1 MKEREYS
8 INEEVHI
15 MKLKID
21 TLEEKIDHV
30 NAKLGV
36 ITEHLLNPDQG
47 FVSRVNRN
55 TQFREDIGPL
65 VKDMYD
71 IRRWKSTVSKV
82 LWIITGGVLLG
93 LVKVVFFLKS

>member
-1 MKEREYS
+1 
-8 INEEVHI
+8 

>member
-1 MKEREYS
+1 MNKD
-8 INEEVHI
+8 INQEFVL
-15 MKLKID
+15 MKLKIE

-30 NAKLGV
+30 SAKLGV

-65 VKDMYD
+65 VKDMYE
-71 IRRWKSTVSKV
+71 IRRWKSTVSRV
-82 LWIITGGVLLG
+82 LWIIATGVILG
-93 LVKVVFFLKS
+93 LVKILFFLEG

>member
-1 MKEREYS
+1 MEKD
-8 INEEVHI
+8 INQEFMM
-15 MKLKID
+15 MKLKIE

-65 VKDMYD
+65 VKDMYE
-71 IRRWKSTVSKV
+71 IIRWKSQVSRV
-82 LWIITGGVLLG
+82 LWIIATGIILG
-93 LVKVVFFLKS
+93 LVGLLFMLK

>member
-1 MKEREYS
+1 MEKN
-8 INEEVHI
+8 INQEFMM
-15 MKLKID
+15 MKLKIE

-55 TQFREDIGPL
+55 TQFSFNI
-65 VKDMYD
+65 
-71 IRRWKSTVSKV
+71 IR
-82 LWIITGGVLLG
+82 
-93 LVKVVFFLKS
+93 

>member
-1 MKEREYS
+1 MTKREYTV
-8 INEEVHI
+8 NEEIHI

-65 VKDMYD
+65 VKDMYE

-82 LWIITGGVLLG
+82 LWIITTGVILG
-93 LVKVVFFLKS
+93 LVKVLFFLDS

>member
-1 MKEREYS
+1 MANREYTV
-8 INEEVHI
+8 NEEIHI

-21 TLEEKIDHV
+21 ALEKKIDHL
-30 NAKLGV
+30 NDKIGV

-65 VKDMYD
+65 VKDMYE

-82 LWIITGGVLLG
+82 LWIIATGVILG
-93 LVKVVFFLKS
+93 LVKVLFFLDS

>member
-1 MKEREYS
+1 MNKD
-8 INEEVHI
+8 INQEFVL
-15 MKLKID
+15 MKLKIE

-65 VKDMYD
+65 VKDMYE
-71 IRRWKSTVSKV
+71 IRRWKSTVSRV
-82 LWIITGGVLLG
+82 LWIIATGVILG
-93 LVKVVFFLKS
+93 LVKILFFLEG

>member
-1 MKEREYS
+1 MEKD
-8 INEEVHI
+8 INQEFMM
-15 MKLKID
+15 MKLKIE

-55 TQFREDIGPL
+55 TQFREEIGTL
-65 VKDMYD
+65 VKDMYEV
-71 IRRWKSTVSKV
+71 RRWKSQVSRV
-82 LWIITGGVLLG
+82 LWIIATGVILG
-93 LVKVVFFLKS
+93 LVGLLFMLK

>member
-1 MKEREYS
+1 MANKQYTA
-8 INEEVHI
+8 NEEIHI

-36 ITEHLLNPDQG
+36 ITQHLLNPDEG

-65 VKDMYD
+65 VNDMYD
-71 IRRWKSTVSKV
+71 IRRWKSVVSRV
-82 LWIITGGVLLG
+82 LWIITAGVILG
-93 LVKVVFFLKS
+93 LVKILFFLNP

>member
-1 MKEREYS
+1 MNKD
-8 INEEVHI
+8 INQEFVL
-15 MKLKID
+15 MKLKIE

-65 VKDMYD
+65 VKDMYE
-71 IRRWKSTVSKV
+71 IRRWKSTVSRV
-82 LWIITGGVLLG
+82 LWIITTGVLLG
-93 LVKVVFFLKS
+93 LVKVLFFLEG

>member
-1 MKEREYS
+1 MADKQYTA
-8 INEEVHI
+8 NEEIHI

-36 ITEHLLNPDQG
+36 ITQHLLNPDEG

-65 VKDMYD
+65 VNDMYD
-71 IRRWKSTVSKV
+71 IRRWKSVVSRV
-82 LWIITGGVLLG
+82 LWIITAGVILG
-93 LVKVVFFLKS
+93 LVKILFFLNP

>member
-1 MKEREYS
+1 MADKQYTA
-8 INEEVHI
+8 NEEIHI

-36 ITEHLLNPDQG
+36 ITQHLLNPDEG

-65 VKDMYD
+65 VNDMYD
-71 IRRWKSTVSKV
+71 IRRWKSVVSRV
-82 LWIITGGVLLG
+82 LWIITAGVILG
-93 LVKVVFFLKS
+93 LIKILFFLNP